1 MKHHKRNTPSGALSH
16 GTKSG
21 APPSEPLKAPC
32 TAEETSAPPQHGEPL
47 DGPTVCP
54 QPVEPAAEAE
64 QGAIDRAAEEQP
76 AASSPSP
83 RASTETPRHPLS
95 AWGVQ
100 YRAHDFQ
107 GSKLLSQRQIQALD
121 SLHRKFARSAS
132 SALSAYVRSKVQVQ
146 LSSVAQRAYSE
157 FISALPNPTS
167 LHLVY
172 CLPGR
177 IPFVLEVHPAVLFPM
192 MERLLGGK
200 GDEVHLPSRPL
211 SRIEQSLAD
220 SIARKL
226 LEELREAWGQDAGL
240 RLDLAECEHNPLLMQ
255 IVGPGEPTLVLTFQT
270 TLGLRTSA
278 LHLGLPLKPFEEV
291 ISRIEK
297 AGGPR
302 AHDGSG
308 VVLEREKILQRISST
323 QLTVSAELPSIP
335 LQIEDILLVRPG
347 DVVDTQI
354 PRGSEI
360 LVMVEGKKV
369 FRGVPVIHEGRR
381 AVKLTRCETTE

>member
-1 MKHHKRNTPSGALSH
+1 MEELSAPTQQD
-16 GTKSG
+16 GPG
-21 APPSEPLKAPC
+21 APPNPGKPEAEAGQAATDPAPGETIPASSPPLKAS
-32 TAEETSAPPQHGEPL
+32 T
-47 DGPTVCP
+47 
-54 QPVEPAAEAE
+54 
-64 QGAIDRAAEEQP
+64 GA
-76 AASSPSP
+76 
-83 RASTETPRHPLS
+83 PRHPLS
-95 AWGVQ
+95 EWGVQ

-107 GSKLLSQRQIQALD
+107 GSKLLSQQQIQALD

-132 SALSAYVRSKVQVQ
+132 AALSAYVRSKVQVQ
-146 LSSVAQRAYSE
+146 LSSIVQRAYSE
-157 FISALPNPTS
+157 FISTLPNPTS

-177 IPFVLEVHPAVLFPM
+177 IPFVLEIHPAVLFPM

-211 SRIEQSLAD
+211 TRIEQTLAG

-226 LEELREAWGQDAGL
+226 LGELREAWGQDTEL
-240 RLDLAECEHNPLLMQ
+240 SLDLAECEHNPLLMQ
-255 IVGPGEPTLVLTFQT
+255 IVGPGEPTLVFTFQT

-278 LHLGLPLKPFEEV
+278 LHLALPLKPFEEL
-291 ISRIEK
+291 ISRLER

-302 AHDGSG
+302 AQDGSG
-308 VVLEREKILQRISST
+308 AEAEREKVLQCLSGT
-323 QLTVSAELPSIP
+323 HLTVSAELPSIP
-335 LQIEDILLVRPG
+335 LKIEDLLLVRPG

-360 LVMVEGKKV
+360 LVTVEGKKV